1 MRVGIDLL
9 HTKSFTLV
17 VCLCIWS
24 VRKTA
29 ELDGKGLRGC
39 DCTVGLHTE
48 TFGRGSR
55 AGSFHVD
62 SGACMSQHP

>member
-29 ELDGKGLRGC
+29 ELDRKGLRGC
-39 DCTVGLHTE
+39 DCT
-48 TFGRGSR
+48 GRVAYGDIR
-55 AGSFHVD
+55 EGFAG
-62 SGACMSQHP
+62 G